1 MRNEAYK
8 LSQIASWVR
17 DRNVSCAYDHRFSTS
32 DEKRRGQWWT
42 REQRGMYCPAVSAH
56 EWTHAR
62 VMLVS
67 RCRGTMHSTR
77 PNS

>member
-32 DEKRRGQWWT
+32 DEKRIGQWWT
-42 REQRGMYCPAVSAH
+42 REQSGMYYPAVSAH
-56 EWTHAR
+56 E
-62 VMLVS
+62 
-67 RCRGTMHSTR
+67 
-77 PNS
+77 